1 MYAYSFYCAL
11 VQRTTKLYTQPHA
24 EVAPFQRVWNP
35 DTNSVYEDPNDW
47 PGGDADDDEGITK
60 DELYD
65 THALSSLH
73 PISPLA

>member
-1 MYAYSFYCAL
+1 MYAHCFYCAL

-65 THALSSLH
+65 TRALSSLY